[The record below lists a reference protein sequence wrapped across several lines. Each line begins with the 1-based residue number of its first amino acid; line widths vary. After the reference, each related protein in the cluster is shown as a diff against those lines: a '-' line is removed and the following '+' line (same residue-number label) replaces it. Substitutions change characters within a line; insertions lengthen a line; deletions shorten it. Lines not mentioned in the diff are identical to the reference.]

1 MFGFRYLSLN
11 IRLPLVLGKA
21 KSPLWGQTPALGA
34 ARRGHS
40 KEGSPLPSASSWGW
54 QGVGG
59 RGSARFAL
67 PAAKSRGR
75 LRAPGLKMPS
85 QHSSD
90 AGSARVPAVPGPAR
104 LSPAVPG
111 RVALPA
117 GAQCHRASLRGAVAA
132 APWRHLAGT
141 AGNGAGSRE
150 KSWRCHLP
158 LNPG

>member
-11 IRLPLVLGKA
+11 IRLPVVLGKA
-21 KSPLWGQTPALGA
+21 KSLLWGQTPALGA
-34 ARRGHS
+34 TRRGHTR
-40 KEGSPLPSASSWGW
+40 EGSPPPSFFLGR
-54 QGVGG
+54 VGG
-59 RGSARFAL
+59 RGSAGFAL

-111 RVALPA
+111 RAALPA

-141 AGNGAGSRE
+141 AGNDAGSKE
-150 KSWRCHLP
+150 KSRRCHLT